1 MMRWSIVTGDSGGL
15 GGAIVREV
23 LNGGSSGVIGISR
36 RRTEAI
42 EKLLAENPERYQHI
56 NFDLSDVEGI
66 EKLFLTEIRSIGRLG
81 GLVNNAANA
90 YDDLVTNL
98 NVEPLR
104 RMFDIN
110 VFAGMMLTKY
120 AIRDMLVTKT
130 EGALV
135 HVSSVSACT
144 GYKGLSMYAATKGA
158 LEAFSSGVAREW
170 GALGIRSN
178 VVAPGFMETEI
189 SSSLTDE
196 QREKIYRRTSLK
208 RAVSIDSVAKTVA
221 FLLSEAATSITG
233 SIVRV
238 DNGTV

>member
-1 MMRWSIVTGDSGGL
+1 MMRWIIVTGDSGGL

-56 NFDLSDVEGI
+56 NFDLSDVKGI

-135 HVSSVSACT
+135 HVSSVSART